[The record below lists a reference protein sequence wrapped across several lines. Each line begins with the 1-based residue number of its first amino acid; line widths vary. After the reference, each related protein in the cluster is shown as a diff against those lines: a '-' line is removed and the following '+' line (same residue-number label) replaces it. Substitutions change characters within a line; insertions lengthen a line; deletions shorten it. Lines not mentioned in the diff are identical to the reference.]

1 MPKTN
6 IIQNIIQDSRPLTH
20 TYLESMECIP
30 RPPPVALAG
39 RASLKTPWDFAKS
52 IFKPYRADNQKIL
65 DECFEIDW
73 SHTKCEKIIKGA
85 GESDKAKAYIKTIY
99 KHIRDIYK
107 YYAGISPLGR
117 VMSVGSGTLTELLG
131 HCNNFVDNKSIKIS
145 DIDL

>member
-1 MPKTN
+1 M
-6 IIQNIIQDSRPLTH
+6 I
-20 TYLESMECIP
+20 
-30 RPPPVALAG
+30 
-39 RASLKTPWDFAKS
+39 
-52 IFKPYRADNQKIL
+52 

-117 VMSVGSGTLTELLG
+117 TMSVGSGTLTGLLG